1 VLAQPARDRGPRVQ
15 VETLRLVPLS
25 KDPHRV
31 AGHLGRRRDLWQTS
45 AVRTAEPKLAVR
57 FSIELIALFMD
68 GAVVTATQEG
78 EIRERRRAALGPVTD
93 VVTLSEAN
101 SAATVPV
108 VKRAP

>member
-1 VLAQPARDRGPRVQ
+1 
-15 VETLRLVPLS
+15 
-25 KDPHRV
+25 
-31 AGHLGRRRDLWQTS
+31 
-45 AVRTAEPKLAVR
+45 
-57 FSIELIALFMD
+57 MD